1 MKKSLLLAVL
11 FISVFMFSSFA
22 QKQGTITIKTS
33 YTGIV
38 DGYDHINKTMIY
50 VDGNLAGES
59 SEMIQSKPN
68 SFTVTVPRGEHDI
81 RIINMAKYEGN
92 WEEHTKVNEYSLDAL
107 YEGSVNLKKKLTVN
121 LVFDIDKEMTI
132 AKVK

>member
-1 MKKSLLLAVL
+1 MKKSILLVTL
-11 FISVFMFSSFA
+11 FISLFAFSASA
-22 QKQGTITIKTS
+22 QKQGTITVKTS

-50 VDGNLAGES
+50 VDGSLAGES
-59 SEMIQSKPN
+59 SELVQSKPN

-81 RIINMAKYEGN
+81 RIINMANYEGK
-92 WEEHTKVNEYSLDAL
+92 WEEHTKENEYSLDAL